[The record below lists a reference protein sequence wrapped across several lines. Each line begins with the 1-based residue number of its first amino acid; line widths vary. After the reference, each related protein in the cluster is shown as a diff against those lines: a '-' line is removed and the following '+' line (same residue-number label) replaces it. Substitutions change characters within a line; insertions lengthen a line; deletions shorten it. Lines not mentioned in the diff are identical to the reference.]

1 MFGISGEHI
10 LILGIVLLIF
20 GPRRL
25 PELGNTL
32 GKAIRNFKDAI
43 SGVEEAKFRR
53 LEEEA
58 KRPQPLHATVQP
70 PFTAQTGQP
79 VETAQAEAQA
89 APNSNQG
96 TPGSP
101 T

>member
-10 LILGIVLLIF
+10 LILGIILLFF

-43 SGVEEAKFRR
+43 SGVEEAQYRK
-53 LEEEA
+53 LDEQA
-58 KRPQPLHATVQP
+58 KANP
-70 PFTAQTGQP
+70 
-79 VETAQAEAQA
+79 AQAQNPVSSAQ
-89 APNSNQG
+89 PTDSTK
-96 TPGSP
+96 TPQA
-101 T
+101 

>member
-10 LILGIVLLIF
+10 LILGIILLFF

-43 SGVEEAKFRR
+43 SGVEEAQYRK
-53 LEEEA
+53 LDEQA
-58 KRPQPLHATVQP
+58 KANPSAAQNTAPIAEPADSTKPPQA
-70 PFTAQTGQP
+70 
-79 VETAQAEAQA
+79 
-89 APNSNQG
+89 
-96 TPGSP
+96 
-101 T
+101 